1 MLTSLVRVVLAQ
13 SVSITEST
21 ASEVEDVCAVAFGAL
36 IIDSVLRSRYD
47 GHILRMMSCAVRPGF
62 EPQAS

>member
-1 MLTSLVRVVLAQ
+1 MLTSLVRIVLAQ
-13 SVSITEST
+13 SVSITYST
-21 ASEVEDVCAVAFGAL
+21 ASEVKGVGAVAFGAML
-36 IIDSVLRSRYD
+36 IDSVLRSRYD